1 MPRMKCITRV
11 GVDAGRHLPGEEIEV
26 DEATAAALE
35 RSGAAFV
42 VPGGQEPP
50 AAPQQAEPSPRK
62 RRG

>member
-42 VPGGQEPP
+42 V